1 MKSSTLNTT
10 PFCYPQSN
18 FWRGSLALLL
28 LFWSTLM
35 SAQDPISPVT
45 ESLKPN
51 VVAIKASFADG
62 TEEKGFGFITAEQNG
77 RLFLATAAHVVRGP
91 DKDKSAQHIRVKFL
105 NDISWYPATFKAQ
118 WDKEDLA
125 LLELPK
131 PSFVQWQP
139 NCADFAPGTYR
150 KVHFIGLN
158 GNEPRWVD
166 PGLDGNIFEDKDHEL
181 NFAIGTI
188 RPGTSGAPLITEMGI
203 VGLITQDEGGISTAL
218 KLTQIKTLF
227 SGGGQYPY
235 FALQLLGGVVTPPP
249 INTNVPVNVP
259 QADEYGLVLV
269 KGGTFT
275 MGCTSEQ
282 GSDCYDDEK
291 TTHRVILS
299 DFHIGK
305 YEVTQAQ
312 WRKVMGSDPPNLYFK
327 GCDQCPV
334 EGVSWE
340 DIQKFLRKLN
350 AQTGKIY
357 RLPTEAEWEYAA
369 RGGNQSKGYKYAG
382 SNSFTDVAWFEDN
395 SGNKP
400 HPVGTKKANELGLYD
415 MSGNVWEWC
424 QDWYSDYSSNTQTN
438 PTGAGSGSY
447 RVYRGGNWFLD
458 EWACRVSYRNY
469 STSGA
474 HYKYLGFRLA
484 L

>member
-1 MKSSTLNTT
+1 
-10 PFCYPQSN
+10 
-18 FWRGSLALLL
+18 
-28 LFWSTLM
+28 M
-35 SAQDPISPVT
+35 SAQDPISLVT

-62 TEEKGFGFITAEQNG
+62 SEEKGFGFITAEQTG
-77 RLFLATAAHVVRGP
+77 RLYLATAAHVVRGP
-91 DKDKSAQHIRVKFL
+91 DKDKSAKTIRVKFL
-105 NDISWYPATFKAQ
+105 SDIRWYDATFLYH

-131 PSFVQWQP
+131 PGAVQWQP

-166 PGLDGNIFEDKDHEL
+166 PGLDGNIFEDKDSEL

-188 RPGTSGAPLITEMGI
+188 RPGTSGAPLITEKGI

-218 KLTQIKTLF
+218 KLTQIRTLF

-235 FALQLLGGVVTPPP
+235 FGLQPLGGVVATPP

-259 QADEYGLVLV
+259 QPDEYGLVLV

-291 TTHRVILS
+291 TTHQVTLS
-299 DFHIGK
+299 DFSIGK
-305 YEVTQAQ
+305 FEVTQAQ
-312 WRKVMGSDPPNLYFK
+312 WRKVMGSDPPELYFK

-340 DIQKFLRKLN
+340 DIQEFLRKLN
-350 AQTGKIY
+350 AQTGKKY

-382 SNSFTDVAWFEDN
+382 SNTLSEVALFTEN
-395 SGNKP
+395 SESKI
-400 HPVGTKKANELGLYD
+400 HPVGTKNANELGLYD
-415 MSGNVWEWC
+415 LSGNVWEWC
-424 QDWYSDYSSNTQTN
+424 QDWYGDYSSNTQTN
-438 PTGAGSGSY
+438 PTGASSGSL
-447 RVYRGGNWFLD
+447 RVTRGGGWYNG
-458 EWACRVSYRNY
+458 AGYCRVSYRRD
-469 STSGA
+469 STPTFLDFDTPTLRYIG
-474 HYKYLGFRLA
+474 LGFRLA